1 MSKLQ
6 TVKKIFIEG
15 FQLMIPL
22 FLAVFVLVKVFEV
35 ITTMLQPLIGI
46 LPETTIFGDRL
57 VDLRAF
63 FVFLII
69 IFLCGLLVRYGVGKY
84 YLRKIT
90 SYVMRIVPG
99 YSVFERLIN
108 EESKVKGKHNSVVFA
123 TLDDAWIMGIIIE
136 EKNEEGLILVY
147 IPSAAIPTGGS
158 LYMFTEEQIK
168 RVDITVNDAMKFV
181 WHLGKDSDKILKGK
195 VKW

>member
-147 IPSAAIPTGGS
+147 IPSAPIPTGGS

-181 WHLGKDSDKILKGK
+181 WHLGKDSDELLKGK